1 MLILLIVI
9 TIGFIIL
16 FIFADIEELVTA
28 MIVILGIEIIAL
40 LIYAGCLVNTRV
52 IDEKIELYEKQ
63 NKEIENKIEITVK
76 NYMEYEGNTF
86 KELKPE
92 SYIQLVNLYPDL
104 KADQLIQQQ
113 MNLYISN
120 NEKIISLKE
129 NKANKTVYKWWL
141 YFGK

>member
-16 FIFADIEELVTA
+16 FCFTDIEELVPA

-40 LIYAGCLVNTRV
+40 LIYAGCLVNTRM